1 MRTKFATTQSRW
13 YDVGAL
19 SVAIGITGIT
29 GAFSDGFLPLVVGL
43 IAGAGVFAWMQHR
56 RRSLPSHS
64 TTDTSGSENL
74 QQLEQVAQRLQTR
87 IHQMEQ
93 ALTQL
98 HQGDLLYRMT
108 PQGENDTL
116 ASLYNQ
122 ALDNFVQ
129 SLKETRQVAGLVLQS
144 VQAVIEDLQHTAEGS
159 TQVSHTVQDTA
170 RGAEHLAFEIQ
181 SVTESIQQVQQAAH
195 EVARG
200 AEQTARSASVGVERV
215 NLIVQRIREATS
227 QLQRSQQATEQATQI
242 ASEGRSALNQ
252 SQQVMQQIEQQTRY
266 TANEIQQLA
275 TMSAAVSDIL
285 NKIEEIARQINLLAL
300 NAAIEAARAGEAG
313 RGFAVVADEVRRLAE
328 RSAQASKEIQQIID
342 KVLEKTH
349 TTVQAIEQNLSVVQQ
364 GGRVSQEVAQGLQ
377 TILHA
382 VDEIAQQ
389 VTASAALMQEVQQ
402 SADMTLSEIE
412 QIAAIAQQSSA
423 ASEQML
429 ASAETT
435 TQALQQMA
443 ALSQQAAANAE
454 QTSQIVQAQIESIQQ
469 LNQRNSETAS
479 AVERLMFVLGRF
491 RLSEQESF
499 EEKINTF
506 KRAHLKWV
514 ERVERMVHHGE
525 MVTRDQLVSH
535 TKCALGTW
543 YYSVGQQ
550 QFGHLPEFQAI
561 EAPHARLHQ
570 IATQAVEA
578 MEQGDKA
585 RAEQCLEDIRAVSK
599 EIVNWLDRLY
609 TRVATSQ
616 TQQAA

>member
-1 MRTKFATTQSRW
+1 MRTEFTSTRRRWYETGVFIAAVFATGLA
-13 YDVGAL
+13 GAL
-19 SVAIGITGIT
+19 
-29 GAFSDGFLPLVVGL
+29 SDGFLPLVVGL
-43 IAGAGVFAWMQHR
+43 IACGGAFAWQQSR
-56 RRSLPSHS
+56 WQNSQ
-64 TTDTSGSENL
+64 TSPTVDEQAPENL
-74 QQLEQVAQRLQTR
+74 RQLEQVAQHLQAQ
-87 IHQMEQ
+87 IHPLEQ
-93 ALTQL
+93 AMTQL

-108 PQGENDTL
+108 PQGESDKIAL
-116 ASLYNQ
+116 LYNQ

-129 SLKETRQVAGLVLQS
+129 SLKETRQTAGLVLRS
-144 VQAVIEDLQHTAEGS
+144 VQAMIEGLQHTAEGS
-159 TQVSHTVQDTA
+159 AQVSSTVQDTA

-181 SVTESIQQVQQAAH
+181 KITESTQQVQQAAQ

-215 NLIVQRIREATS
+215 NLIVQRIREATR
-227 QLQRSQQATEQATQI
+227 QLQQSQQATEQATQI
-242 ASEGRSALNQ
+242 ASEGRAALSQ
-252 SQQVMQQIEQQTRY
+252 SQQVMQQIENQTRY
-266 TANEIQQLA
+266 TADEIQQLA

-377 TILHA
+377 TILRA

-389 VTASAALMQEVQQ
+389 VDSSAALMQEVQQ

-435 TQALQQMA
+435 SQALQQMA
-443 ALSQQAAANAE
+443 ALSQQTAANAE
-454 QTSQIVQAQIESIQQ
+454 QTSRIVQAQIESIQQ
-469 LNQRNSETAS
+469 LNQQNSETTS

-491 RLSEQESF
+491 RLTEQESF

-525 MVTRDQLVSH
+525 MIMRDQLVSH
-535 TKCALGTW
+535 KKCALGTW

-561 EAPHARLHQ
+561 EPPHARLHQ
-570 IATQAVEA
+570 IAAQAVEA

-599 EIVNWLDRLY
+599 EIVGWLDQLY
-609 TRVATSQ
+609 ARVAKSQ
-616 TQQAA
+616 AQQAA

>member
-1 MRTKFATTQSRW
+1 MRTNRW
-13 YDVGAL
+13 YEAIVAIALVATGIVGAFANGL
-19 SVAIGITGIT
+19 VPVVVA
-29 GAFSDGFLPLVVGL
+29 FL
-43 IAGAGVFAWMQHR
+43 ISAGVLAWWKQR
-56 RRSLPSHS
+56 NQTVIPL
-64 TTDTSGSENL
+64 TTSDTEQRL
-74 QQLEQVAQRLQTR
+74 QQLEQATRTWQEQIQRV
-87 IHQMEQ
+87 EQ
-93 ALTQL
+93 AMAQF

-108 PQGENDTL
+108 PHGEQDKL
-116 ASLYNQ
+116 AQYYNE
-122 ALDNFVQ
+122 AMNYFVQ
-129 SLKETRQVAGLVLQS
+129 SLQETRQAADLVLQS
-144 VQAVIEDLQHTAEGS
+144 VQTIVKGLRVASDRSAQVGETA
-159 TQVSHTVQDTA
+159 QDTA

-181 SVTESIQQVQQAAH
+181 SITESVQQVQQAAQ

-215 NLIVQRIREATS
+215 NFIVQRIREATR
-227 QLQRSQQATEQATQI
+227 QLQQSQQATGQATQI
-242 ASEGRSALNQ
+242 ASEGRTALNQ

-266 TANEIQQLA
+266 TAEEIQQLA

-342 KVLEKTH
+342 KVLDKTH
-349 TTVQAIEQNLSVVQQ
+349 TTVQAIEQNLTVVQQ

-377 TILHA
+377 AILKA

-389 VTASAALMQEVQQ
+389 VNSSALLMQEVQQ

-412 QIAAIAQQSSA
+412 QIAAIAEQSSA

-435 TQALQQMA
+435 SHALQQMA

-454 QTSQIVQAQIESIQQ
+454 QTNRIVREQIEAIHH
-469 LNQRNSETAS
+469 LNQQNTATS
-479 AVERLMFVLGRF
+479 SIVERLMFSLGRF
-491 RLSEQESF
+491 RTSAEESF

-506 KRAHLKWV
+506 KRAHLKWA

-525 MVTRDQLVSH
+525 MISRDQLVSH
-535 TKCALGTW
+535 KKCALGTW
-543 YYSVGQQ
+543 YYSSGQQ
-550 QFGHLPEFQAI
+550 QFGHLPEFQSI
-561 EAPHARLHQ
+561 EPPHARLHQ
-570 IATQAVEA
+570 IAARAVEA

-585 RAEQCLEDIRAVSK
+585 LAEQCLADIRAVSQ
-599 EIVNWLDRLY
+599 EIVSWLDRLY
-609 TRVATSQ
+609 TRVT
-616 TQQAA
+616 TTEPPRAA